1 MAHLLKYE
9 EWQGGSGRWYCNDT
23 SDLCGIAGLW
33 WVPARMLQMEPA
45 TYVKWVIETY
55 KPDQI
60 HWNGKLFT
68 FSWKSQAQMRKF
80 KNYIN
85 AQSRK
90 VNYQI

>member
-23 SDLCGIAGLW
+23 SDLGGIAGLW

-55 KPDQI
+55 KPDEYS
-60 HWNGKLFT
+60 WNGKTFL
-68 FSWKSQAQMRKF
+68 FSWSKQADMRKF
-80 KNYIN
+80 KNHIN
-85 AQSRK
+85 ALAREKQFF
-90 VNYQI
+90 V

>member
-1 MAHLLKYE
+1 MTLFRME
-9 EWQGGSGRWYCNDT
+9 EWQSPIGDWH
-23 SDLCGIAGLW
+23 CGHVASFPKNVQLW
-33 WVPARMLQMEPA
+33 VCPARILGMPA
-45 TYVKWVIETY
+45 DEYVKWMIETY
-55 KPDQI
+55 KRDKI
-60 HWNGKLFT
+60 YWSGKLFT